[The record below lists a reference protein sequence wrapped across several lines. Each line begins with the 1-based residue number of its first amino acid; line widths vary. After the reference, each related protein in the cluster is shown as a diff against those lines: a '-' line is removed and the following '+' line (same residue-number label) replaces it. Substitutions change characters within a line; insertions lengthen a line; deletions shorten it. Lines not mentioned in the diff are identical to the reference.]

1 LWGSSR
7 LTLIEGRGETHMR
20 EFSFSASAEWVVGA
34 LLVVVIVA
42 ALFV

>member
-1 LWGSSR
+1 
-7 LTLIEGRGETHMR
+7 MR
-20 EFSFSASAEWVVGA
+20 DWSFSDSAEWVVGL